1 MRFLGTRS
9 GALAALAVALMAIAT
24 PTTAQE
30 WVSSPTPLQA
40 SNGNRACILFS
51 GEAPPLVGVQVYA
64 DYAHLVMMADELRG
78 ISNGYDATLAF
89 PSGAAAPVALFKT
102 SVDSDV
108 ALVRLSRNAGAQAV
122 DLDAMTDQFTVTG
135 TFSVSGE
142 GLHVEV
148 GPLPD
153 ATVPI
158 ASLQTCLR
166 ELDNG

>member
-1 MRFLGTRS
+1 MRFPGLSIVAT
-9 GALAALAVALMAIAT
+9 AAIAAALSVSAE
-24 PTTAQE
+24 AQE

-40 SNGNRACILFS
+40 SDGNRACILFS

-64 DYAHLVMMADELRG
+64 DYAHLVLMADELRG

-122 DLDAMTDQFTVTG
+122 DLDAVTDQFTVTG

-158 ASLQTCLR
+158 ASLQTCLK

>member
-1 MRFLGTRS
+1 MRFPGLSVVAT
-9 GALAALAVALMAIAT
+9 AAIAAALSAPAA
-24 PTTAQE
+24 AQE

-40 SNGNRACILFS
+40 SDGNRACILFS

-64 DYAHLVMMADELRG
+64 DYAHLVLMADELRG
-78 ISNGYDATLAF
+78 ISNGHDATLAF
-89 PSGAAAPVALFKT
+89 PSGATAPVALFKT
-102 SVDSDV
+102 SLDSDL

-122 DLDAMTDQFTVTG
+122 DLDAVTDQFTVTG

-158 ASLQTCLR
+158 ASLQTCLK

>member
-1 MRFLGTRS
+1 MRFPGLSIVAT
-9 GALAALAVALMAIAT
+9 AAIAAALSVSAE
-24 PTTAQE
+24 AQE
-30 WVSSPTPLQA
+30 WVAPPRPMEDPDGSRSC
-40 SNGNRACILFS
+40 SLFVS
-51 GEAPPLVGVQVYA
+51 GELPVVGVQVFA
-64 DYAHLVMMADELRG
+64 DGAALVLMADELRG
-78 ISNGYDATLAF
+78 ISNGHDATLAF
-89 PSGAAAPVALFKT
+89 PSGATAPVALFKT
-102 SVDSDV
+102 SLDSDL

-122 DLDAMTDQFTVTG
+122 DLDAVTDQFTVTG

-158 ASLQTCLR
+158 ASLQTCLK

>member
-1 MRFLGTRS
+1 MRFPGLSIVAT
-9 GALAALAVALMAIAT
+9 AAIAAALSVSAE
-24 PTTAQE
+24 AQE

-40 SNGNRACILFS
+40 SDGNRACILFS

-64 DYAHLVMMADELRG
+64 DYAHLVLMADELRG

-122 DLDAMTDQFTVTG
+122 DLDAVTDQFTVTG
-135 TFSVSGE
+135 TFSVSSE

-158 ASLQTCLR
+158 ASLQTCLK